1 MRSAGLLPYR
11 FTAELEVLIA
21 HPGGPFW
28 AKKDT
33 GAWSLVKGVVEDGE
47 DPRLAAG
54 REFTEETGWPP
65 PPEPWLELG
74 EVRLRS
80 GKWVVGWAAAADFDP
95 VDLRPGEFTM
105 NLGGRPATF
114 PEIDRVGW
122 FPTNVA
128 RDKLNP
134 VYGEFLD
141 ELERL
146 VQASG

>member
-11 FTAELEVLIA
+11 FAAELEVLIA

-80 GKWVVGWAAAADFDP
+80 GKWVVGWAATADFDP

-105 NLGGRPATF
+105 NLGGRQAKF

-141 ELERL
+141 QLERL